1 MKNPVLKRLSRYF
14 AVFKISFHQEFAYRV
29 SFIMWR
35 VRNIFQIFIV
45 FFLWDTVFSTQGR
58 VIFGYDRTRMLT
70 YVFGLIIVRAFV
82 LSSRAADVA
91 GHVARGELSNYLVR
105 PISYFKY
112 WFTRDLSSKFLNI
125 SFAAVETLVLYLIL
139 RPPFF
144 IQTNPFSI
152 LSFILSIVLAM
163 LIFFML
169 LFIVNSV
176 PFWAPEMGWGSH
188 FLLTVIFVEFLSGA
202 LFPLDVLPIAFQ
214 NILSFTPFPYLIFF
228 PLQIYLGKVGTAI
241 LIKGILVSAAWAFI
255 LWLVMKSVW
264 NKGLKAYQA
273 YGR

>member
-1 MKNPVLKRLSRYF
+1 MKYSLLKRLSKYF

-29 SFIMWR
+29 SFVMWR

-45 FFLWDTVFSTQGR
+45 FFLWDTVFSTQDR
-58 VIFGYDRTRMLT
+58 VIFGYDRARMLT

-82 LSSRAADVA
+82 LSARAADVA
-91 GHVARGELSNYLVR
+91 GHVARGELSNYLVK
-105 PISYFKY
+105 PINYFKY
-112 WFTRDLSSKFLNI
+112 WFTRDLSSKLLNI
-125 SFAAVETLVLYLIL
+125 VFAVVEAFILYLIL

-152 LSFILSIVLAM
+152 LGFLLAIVLAM

-188 FLLTVIFVEFLSGA
+188 FLLTAIFVEFLSGA
-202 LFPLDVLPIAFQ
+202 IFPLDVLPVTLQ
-214 NILSFTPFPYLIFF
+214 SILSYTPFPYLIFF
-228 PLQIYLGKVGTAI
+228 PLQVYLGKVGTVA
-241 LIKGILVSAAWAFI
+241 LLRGILVSAVWVI
-255 LWLVMKSVW
+255 VLWFVMKGVW
-264 NKGLKAYQA
+264 RKGLKAYQA

>member
-14 AVFKISFHQEFAYRV
+14 AVFKISFHQEFAYRA

-45 FFLWDTVFSTQGR
+45 FFLWDTVFSTQGS

-70 YVFGLIIVRAFV
+70 YVFGLIIIRAFV

-188 FLLTVIFVEFLSGA
+188 FLLTAIFVEFLSGA